1 MAFGLSLNV
10 KSYLGVAPILTLPG
24 VIARILHF
32 DFSMMLFFFYVIF
45 ILMQMLLKGKGF
57 KAMDWL
63 QFPIGLLVTRIVAF
77 FTAIIPTTEDTSL
90 IVRFFVLAAAIIV
103 TGVGVAVSVSM
114 DMAPNPADGLA
125 NALGER
131 FSLGLGIGKNIVDIT
146 SVVIA
151 FVIGMC
157 KYHNLGTIGIGT
169 LLAGLLVGRV
179 IACFNYLYGQKLKL
193 FAGIKKEEECGK

>member
-10 KSYLGVAPILTLPG
+10 KSYLGVAPVLTLPE
-24 VIARILHF
+24 VIARMLHF
-32 DFSMMLFFFYVIF
+32 NFSIMLFFFYVIF
-45 ILMQMLLKGKGF
+45 IFMQMVLKGKNF

-77 FTAIIPTTEDTSL
+77 FTAIIPTTENSSL
-90 IVRFFVLAAAIIV
+90 MTRFWVLAAAIIV
-103 TGVGVAVSVSM
+103 TGVGVAISVSM
-114 DMAPNPADGLA
+114 NVAPNPADGLA

-131 FSLGLGIGKNIVDIT
+131 FSLGLGMGKNIVDIT

-157 KYHNLGTIGIGT
+157 KYRNLGSIGIGT

-179 IACFNYLYGQKLKL
+179 IACFNHLYGQKLKM
-193 FAGIKKEEECGK
+193 FVGMNKDEECGK

>member
-1 MAFGLSLNV
+1 
-10 KSYLGVAPILTLPG
+10 
-24 VIARILHF
+24 
-32 DFSMMLFFFYVIF
+32 
-45 ILMQMLLKGKGF
+45 
-57 KAMDWL
+57 
-63 QFPIGLLVTRIVAF
+63 
-77 FTAIIPTTEDTSL
+77 
-90 IVRFFVLAAAIIV
+90 
-103 TGVGVAVSVSM
+103 M

-131 FSLGLGIGKNIVDIT
+131 FSLGLGMGKNIVDIT